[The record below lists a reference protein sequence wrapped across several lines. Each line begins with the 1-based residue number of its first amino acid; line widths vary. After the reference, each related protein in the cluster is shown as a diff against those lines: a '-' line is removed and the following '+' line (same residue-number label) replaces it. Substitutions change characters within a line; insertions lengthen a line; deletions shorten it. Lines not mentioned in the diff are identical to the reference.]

1 MLKIFVVEDNELYGK
16 VLQHQLLLNPD
27 NEVSLFSAGKEVLK
41 NLYQRPDVVT
51 LDYSLPDMTGEEV
64 LKQIREFDKELPVIV
79 VSGQE
84 DVGTAIN
91 LIREGAYD
99 YIVKDSNTKDRL
111 WTSINHLRERLSL
124 KEEVERLREE
134 VNTKYDFT
142 GIKGN
147 SDKLKKVFRLI
158 EKAAKTNIT
167 VSITGETGTGKEQ
180 VAKAIHYNSPM
191 RKKPFIAVN
200 MAAIPR
206 DLIESELFGYE
217 KGAFTGAN
225 NRRIGRFEEANNSTL
240 FLDEIG
246 ELDLT
251 LQAKLLR
258 VLQEKEVVRL
268 GSNIPVKVNPRILV
282 ATHRN
287 LAEEVKKGNF
297 REDLYFR
304 LLGLPIELPPLRE
317 RGGDILILAKHFS
330 DEFCKDNKL
339 NKVVFTQE
347 AQNKMM
353 KYHWPGNVR
362 ELKAVVE
369 LAVVLCD
376 ENEIKSE
383 NLNFNSEENLN
394 EVFGKEVS
402 LREYTNNIIK
412 HYLKKYDNNVIRVAE
427 VLDIGKSTI
436 YRMIKNKEIVI

>member
-191 RKKPFIAVN
+191 RKS
-200 MAAIPR
+200 R
-206 DLIESELFGYE
+206 
-217 KGAFTGAN
+217 
-225 NRRIGRFEEANNSTL
+225 
-240 FLDEIG
+240 
-246 ELDLT
+246 
-251 LQAKLLR
+251 LLR
-258 VLQEKEVVRL
+258 LTWQPFQE
-268 GSNIPVKVNPRILV
+268 IL
-282 ATHRN
+282 
-287 LAEEVKKGNF
+287 
-297 REDLYFR
+297 
-304 LLGLPIELPPLRE
+304 
-317 RGGDILILAKHFS
+317 
-330 DEFCKDNKL
+330 
-339 NKVVFTQE
+339 
-347 AQNKMM
+347 
-353 KYHWPGNVR
+353 
-362 ELKAVVE
+362 
-369 LAVVLCD
+369 
-376 ENEIKSE
+376 
-383 NLNFNSEENLN
+383 
-394 EVFGKEVS
+394 
-402 LREYTNNIIK
+402 
-412 HYLKKYDNNVIRVAE
+412 
-427 VLDIGKSTI
+427 
-436 YRMIKNKEIVI
+436 

>member
-1 MLKIFVVEDNELYGK
+1 
-16 VLQHQLLLNPD
+16 
-27 NEVSLFSAGKEVLK
+27 
-41 NLYQRPDVVT
+41 
-51 LDYSLPDMTGEEV
+51 
-64 LKQIREFDKELPVIV
+64 
-79 VSGQE
+79 
-84 DVGTAIN
+84 
-91 LIREGAYD
+91 
-99 YIVKDSNTKDRL
+99 
-111 WTSINHLRERLSL
+111 
-124 KEEVERLREE
+124 
-134 VNTKYDFT
+134 
-142 GIKGN
+142 
-147 SDKLKKVFRLI
+147 
-158 EKAAKTNIT
+158 
-167 VSITGETGTGKEQ
+167 
-180 VAKAIHYNSPM
+180 
-191 RKKPFIAVN
+191 

-347 AQNKMM
+347 AQTKMM

-412 HYLKKYDNNVIRVAE
+412 HYLKKYDNNVIQVAE